1 MRPQPPRAPE
11 LRQIPFQPMTRSAFL
26 LRGALG
32 AGAAFGAA
40 AVGPWVTAAFA
51 QGQGEQDQGQQ
62 NEGAGDIEI
71 LNFAL
76 TLEYLEATYYERA
89 LNEVSLSGP
98 VKALTE
104 EIRDNE
110 RAHVKFLSGAIK
122 TFGAKPAKP
131 PEVAFPYT
139 GEAKFL
145 QLAQTFEDTGVMAY
159 NGAAP
164 FIESKAILNNA
175 GKIAQVEGRHAG
187 AIRFL
192 RGKGPAPAAL
202 DGVLDFQEVVET
214 VKPYLKSMPFQ
225 FRQGEPGQGPQQYNP
240 STF

>member
-1 MRPQPPRAPE
+1 MRGWTPVAPQLHQIEFRPTTRA
-11 LRQIPFQPMTRSAFL
+11 AFL
-26 LRGALG
+26 LRGALA
-32 AGAAFGAA
+32 AGAAYGAN
-40 AVGPWVTAAFA
+40 AVGPWVMEAFA
-51 QGQGEQDQGQQ
+51 QDQGQQ
-62 NEGAGDIEI
+62 NAGAGDVEI

-76 TLEYLEATYYERA
+76 TLEHLEATYYARA
-89 LNEVSLSGP
+89 LKELSLSGP
-98 VKALTE
+98 VKALTQ
-104 EIRDNE
+104 EIADNE
-110 RAHVKFLSGAIK
+110 AAHVAFLSGAIK

-202 DGVLDFQEVVET
+202 DGVLDFQEVIAT
-214 VKPYLKSMPFQ
+214 VKPYLKSMPFS
-225 FRQGEPGQGPQQYNP
+225 FRQAEPGRGPQQYNP